1 MFYLRAIFIEF
12 CQLSLIAGFCF
23 VSLVGLEI
31 SSCPHKCKLN
41 QWQTWSPASVSR
53 VCFYFEFWLASWNI
67 YLCFRAAPSNAK
79 LNQWRTWSPASVPR
93 PFSHSLA
100 SRHIYLCSLLWYWG
114 TSAKSV
120 HRGHFPFTCRPQYSI
135 IFFFIIIPWRFCSYS
150 STPENSL
157 SHSRASEKRHHRGSP
172 FRGKC

>member
-1 MFYLRAIFIEF
+1 MVQPWGLRH
-12 CQLSLIAGFCF
+12 SMR
-23 VSLVGLEI
+23 GLD
-31 SSCPHKCKLN
+31 S
-41 QWQTWSPASVSR
+41 
-53 VCFYFEFWLASWNI
+53 VCFFWTLTMKWRFLLIYFVLFQERGTAVKVGKVPYPFV
-67 YLCFRAAPSNAK
+67 YLYDQFPVSSRSFT
-79 LNQWRTWSPASVPR
+79 TWSPASVPR